1 MKHRCLSTA
10 RWSGFFEVG
19 ACRAPKGKGTNMIK
33 IVGIALLVAGLLG
46 LVYGGFSYN
55 KETVGAKLGPI
66 ELKVTEKRT
75 IDVPIWGGIGAIVA
89 GAVLLALGRRK
100 G

>member
-1 MKHRCLSTA
+1 
-10 RWSGFFEVG
+10 
-19 ACRAPKGKGTNMIK
+19 MIK

-89 GAVLLALGRRK
+89 GAALLALGRRK